1 MRKKI
6 TAVNRGTYNSNRNN
20 YNNGNNNII
29 TNGNN
34 DKIKI
39 KQRVNMMI
47 LNITGDNDSNRIII
61 GSSSEK

>member
-20 YNNGNNNII
+20 DNNGNNNII

-47 LNITGDNDSNRIII
+47 LNITGDNNSN
-61 GSSSEK
+61 

>member
-20 YNNGNNNII
+20 NNNGNNNII

-34 DKIKI
+34 DKTKI
-39 KQRVNMMI
+39 KKRVNMMI
-47 LNITGDNDSNRIII
+47 LNITGDNSNRIII

>member
-20 YNNGNNNII
+20 NNNGNNNII
-29 TNGNN
+29 TNG
-34 DKIKI
+34 DDTIKI
-39 KQRVNMMI
+39 KYRVNMKI
-47 LNITGDNDSNRIII
+47 LNITCDNNSNIIII

>member
-20 YNNGNNNII
+20 DNNGNNNII

-34 DKIKI
+34 DEIKI

-47 LNITGDNDSNRIII
+47 LNITGDNNSNRIII

>member
-1 MRKKI
+1 MRQKI

-20 YNNGNNNII
+20 NNNGNNNIT

-39 KQRVNMMI
+39 KKRVNMI
-47 LNITGDNDSNRIII
+47 LNITGDNNSNRIII

>member
-20 YNNGNNNII
+20 NNNGNNNII
-29 TNGNN
+29 TNDNN
-34 DKIKI
+34 DNIKI
-39 KQRVNMMI
+39 KKRVNMMI
-47 LNITGDNDSNRIII
+47 LNITGDNNSNRIII